1 MGRKHRKPRE
11 KRGLRIEV
19 THNNVEFALKKF
31 KRMVKDS
38 GLVLELKNRSYYK
51 KKSEEKREKKNLA
64 KLRNKYNNQKEKN
77 LF

>member
-19 THNNVEFALKKF
+19 KHNNVEFALKKF

-38 GLVLELKNRSYYK
+38 GQILELKKRTYYEK
-51 KKSEEKREKKNLA
+51 PSETKREKKNLA
-64 KLRNKYNNQKEKN
+64 KLRNKYNNQKEN
-77 LF
+77 NSY

>member
-11 KRGLRIEV
+11 KRGLRIDV
-19 THNNVEFALKKF
+19 RNNNVEFALKKM

-38 GLVLELKNRSYYK
+38 GMMVDLRRRTHYEKP
-51 KKSEEKREKKNLA
+51 SEVKREKRNLA

-77 LF
+77 LY